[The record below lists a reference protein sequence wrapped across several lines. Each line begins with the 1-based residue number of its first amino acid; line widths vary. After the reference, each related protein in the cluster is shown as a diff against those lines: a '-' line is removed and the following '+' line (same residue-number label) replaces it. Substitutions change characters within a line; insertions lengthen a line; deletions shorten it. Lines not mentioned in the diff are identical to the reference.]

1 MNIAQLRLLLAEL
14 ERVEISI
21 NILQQTANEF
31 PLSDAQQRDR
41 QVLERRRA
49 EILAME
55 ITK

>member
-31 PLSDAQQRDR
+31 PLTDAQQRDR